1 MPCKITNHVPHTG
14 KHPQEETFAFQ
25 VDVTIR
31 GKTFAVAL
39 LQTYIDDTYLKAE
52 DIAASQKCYSH
63 SVHDKGGNTSIYFHI

>member
-1 MPCKITNHVPHTG
+1 MDYTIPCKITNHVPHTG

-39 LQTYIDDTYLKAE
+39 L
-52 DIAASQKCYSH
+52 
-63 SVHDKGGNTSIYFHI
+63 